1 MNYEQIE
8 NQVGLAK
15 KGENEAIITIL
26 NTFKPF
32 ILKMVKEFNCSS
44 NDFYDLLQIC
54 YIALIRAIDKYRLGS
69 NVFKSYAYS
78 VIKNEFR
85 RFTRDNKKHKELKS
99 LNETNENTNREAIES
114 VKDSYN
120 LEESFIDQEENEK
133 LKKVLAKLPED
144 EFELI
149 FLVYY
154 NGLFLKTYAQKKGMT
169 YAMAVYKKN
178 KILEKIKN
186 EYNKIS

>member
-8 NQVGLAK
+8 HQVGLAK
-15 KGENEAIITIL
+15 KGDNEAIITIL

-32 ILKMVKEFNCSS
+32 ILKMVKEFKCSS

-54 YIALIRAIDKYRLGS
+54 YIALIRAIDKYNLGA

-85 RFTRDNKKHKELKS
+85 RFTRDNKKHKIKS

-120 LEESFIDQEENEK
+120 LEESFMDQEENLK
-133 LKKVLAKLPED
+133 LKKILGQLPED

-154 NGLFLKTYAQKKGMT
+154 NGLFLKTYAEKKGMT

-178 KILEKIKN
+178 KILEKIKS